1 MIRKIFLILTLAVLP
16 IVVFAQSTV
25 QQANTAFASGNY
37 ADAKDL
43 YEMAAGFAEDSAE
56 RDKLYAKAKTAGDLK
71 SLREKAEKAY
81 KEDNYELAT
90 DYYNKILKLN
100 PKDTLAS
107 RRIGGMKEAT
117 EWNEVKNISDVI
129 EKGLAA
135 KDFLIDYPNSDKKQE
150 AQKFIKEG
158 VAAKESADLENEIN
172 GIVAKAESAYKDADY
187 SKAEELYNSAVQKK
201 YNSEYEKKAGLCKT
215 LSLHKVI
222 ADSAYSA
229 EKYEDALDKYSF
241 IYRNN
246 TYDVKAKEGM
256 SNCNDNIE
264 WNKVKEYNSKGRK
277 AKASEEYLSKYPNG
291 LHKKEAEE
299 FIAAANKNK
308 KKPSA
313 QPTSTQ
319 TRAATSQTA
328 STTSNLSVSQD
339 VVYAPA
345 DGAELLIVVTSAG
358 DWSYVAPNS
367 NMFIIDR
374 HEEYLTIKVNKNNS
388 TESRT
393 DYFYVKTSDGASRV
407 KITVN
412 QSGNKQTRSALT
424 TTSSYSSTSRSSSY
438 YDDYSYQ
445 TTPTR
450 SASTSSVS
458 TKSTQKS
465 SNDVEMST
473 YQQYCANYGKF
484 DMDWIGIGA
493 SLGTNIG
500 MTNFNLSLN
509 AYVLRMRLGWFQ
521 LCPADFTYG
530 MDFVYGGTEKEYIF
544 MYTPSANIVIPVM
557 DTAALYFGAG
567 PTIDIFGERDIWFK
581 AEAGIRAHWNKYWV
595 SDFYLRYDGMVS
607 VGLTIGL

>member
-1 MIRKIFLILTLAVLP
+1 MIRKFFLILTLALLP
-16 IVVFAQSTV
+16 IISYAQV
-25 QQANTAFASGNY
+25 QEANTAFASGNY
-37 ADAKDL
+37 ADAKAL
-43 YEMAAGFAEDSAE
+43 YEMSASLAEDSAE
-56 RDKLYAKAKTAGDLK
+56 RDKLYAKAKKAGKL
-71 SLREKAEKAY
+71 SLLHAEAKEAY
-81 KEDNYELAT
+81 KAKDYDLAKESYE
-90 DYYNKILKLN
+90 KILNLN
-100 PKDTLAS
+100 SKDALAK
-107 RRIGGMKEAT
+107 RRT
-117 EWNEVKNISDVI
+117 EEIEEVKEWDDVVNISDVI
-129 EKGLAA
+129 EKGRAA
-135 KDFLIDYPNSDKKQE
+135 KDFLIDYPNSDKKQDAE
-150 AQKFIKEG
+150 EFIKEG
-158 VAAKESADLENEIN
+158 VAAEKAANLEIEVTNILIQADNAFVN
-172 GIVAKAESAYKDADY
+172 TDY
-187 SKAEELYNSAVQKK
+187 SKAEELYKSAVQKK

-246 TYDVKAKEGM
+246 TYDAKAKEGM

-319 TRAATSQTA
+319 TRAAAAQTI
-328 STTSNLSVSQD
+328 LSVSQD

-412 QSGNKQTRSALT
+412 QVGKKVNTSY
-424 TTSSYSSTSRSSSY
+424 TSSSRSRSSSY
-438 YDDYSYQ
+438 YDDYSYSQ
-445 TTPTR
+445 STSTR

-465 SNDVEMST
+465 SNDVELSK

-530 MDFVYGGTEKEYIF
+530 LDFVYGFTEKETIF

-581 AEAGIRAHWNKYWV
+581 VEAGVRAHWNKYWV

>member
-16 IVVFAQSTV
+16 IVVFAQSVV
-25 QQANTAFASGNY
+25 QEANTAFASGNY

-43 YEMAAGFAEDSAE
+43 YEMAASFAEDSAE
-56 RDKLYAKAKTAGDLK
+56 RDKLYAKAKKADKL
-71 SLREKAEKAY
+71 SLLHAEAKKAY
-81 KEDNYELAT
+81 NAKDYDLAKESYE
-90 DYYNKILKLN
+90 KILNLN
-100 PKDTLAS
+100 SKDALAK
-107 RRIGGMKEAT
+107 RRT
-117 EWNEVKNISDVI
+117 EEIEEVKEWDDVVNISDVI

-135 KDFLIDYPNSDKKQE
+135 KDFLTDFPNSKNKAE
-150 AQKFIKEG
+150 AQRLIAEAD
-158 VAAKESADLENEIN
+158 AAQKAADLENEIN
-172 GIVAKAESAYKDADY
+172 GIVAKAESAYRTADY
-187 SKAEELYNSAVQKK
+187 SKAEELYKSAVQKK
-201 YNSEYEKKAGLCKT
+201 YNSEYDKKAGLCKT
-215 LSLHKVI
+215 LSLYKVI

-241 IYRNN
+241 IYSNN
-246 TYDVKAKEGM
+246 TYDAKAIEGI

-264 WNKVKEYNSKGRK
+264 WANVIKYETSRKK
-277 AKASEEYLSKYPNG
+277 AKASEGYLSKYPNG

-299 FIAAANKNK
+299 FIAAVNKNKNK
-308 KKPSA
+308 KKPST

-319 TRAATSQTA
+319 TRAAAAQTF
-328 STTSNLSVSQD
+328 LSVSQD

-367 NMFIIDR
+367 NMFIVDR

-412 QSGNKQTRSALT
+412 QVGKKVNTSY
-424 TTSSYSSTSRSSSY
+424 TSSSSSRSSSY

-450 SASTSSVS
+450 STSTSSVS

-473 YQQYCANYGKF
+473 YQKYCANYGKF

-509 AYVLRMRLGWFQ
+509 AYALRMRMGWFQ

-530 MDFVYGGTEKEYIF
+530 LDFAYGGTEKEYIF
-544 MYTPSANIVIPVM
+544 MYTPSANFVIPVM

-581 AEAGIRAHWNKYWV
+581 VEAGIRAHWNKYWV